1 MPDNKNNSP
10 YRWTQADTNVCL
22 ILPLIIAAYVVAV
35 QVWGFGA

>member
-1 MPDNKNNSP
+1 MPDNQNTHS

-35 QVWGFGA
+35 NLWGFGA